1 MLKLEE
7 TINDL
12 VKSSESV
19 LDYYETGRCLQVG
32 VLTNPRSG
40 ANKKGLGEILSV
52 LDKWPDVLHREASTP
67 EDMTE
72 VLHFFARNSVE
83 LVVINGGDGTIHA
96 VLTAIGRDE
105 IFARPPLFSL
115 LCAGTTSM
123 LPLDVGIAGSPA
135 VALSRILKWAESP
148 DESLTILSRTVLKVS
163 RAAQQPL
170 LGMFFGAGAICQ
182 GIKTF
187 HSGVNPMGWRGELM
201 PGLTLLRMLL
211 AIFFN
216 DHAKVPPV
224 LTKPSFDGCAQ
235 EEKLNLVVLITTLDR
250 LFLGMRPYWGDED
263 GPLRYTAIE
272 AKPKCLLRALPSLF
286 RGRKSRYVKPSNGY
300 SSLNAHEVQ
309 LEMAGDFTLDGEL
322 YAVGEGGVTISSA
335 GPFMFLS

>member
-1 MLKLEE
+1 
-7 TINDL
+7 
-12 VKSSESV
+12 
-19 LDYYETGRCLQVG
+19 
-32 VLTNPRSG
+32 
-40 ANKKGLGEILSV
+40 
-52 LDKWPDVLHREASTP
+52 
-67 EDMTE
+67 
-72 VLHFFARNSVE
+72 
-83 LVVINGGDGTIHA
+83 
-96 VLTAIGRDE
+96 
-105 IFARPPLFSL
+105 
-115 LCAGTTSM
+115 M

-135 VALSRILKWAESP
+135 AALSRILKWAEST
-148 DESLTILSRTVLKVS
+148 DESLTILSRPVLKIS
-163 RAAQQPL
+163 RSTHQQPL

-187 HSGVNPMGWRGELM
+187 HSGVNPMGWRGEMM

-250 LFLGMRPYWGDED
+250 LFLGMRPYWGTED

-286 RGRKSRYVKPSNGY
+286 KGRKSRYVKPSNGY